1 MSNDMEVVFYSED
14 ESFVA
19 AIGSELFK
27 LKPFYTL
34 HCHIADPIHR
44 GALCT
49 DDLSCSSNP
58 PIAR

>member
-27 LKPFYTL
+27 PFYTL
-34 HCHIADPIHR
+34 HCHIADPIHC
-44 GALCT
+44 GALCAN
-49 DDLSCSSNP
+49 DLSYSSNP

>member
-1 MSNDMEVVFYSED
+1 MEVVFYSED